1 MKKYQQRIGIGLIG
15 FRAVLKS
22 PQATEPI
29 SIIVVDGD
37 WKLIQARFAENS
49 YNIKKYTWIVGIYTC
64 VKLVLII

>member
-1 MKKYQQRIGIGLIG
+1 MKKYQQWIGIGLIG

-37 WKLIQARFAENS
+37 WKMPDLQKIVIISR
-49 YNIKKYTWIVGIYTC
+49 NILGLWVFI
-64 VKLVLII
+64 LA